1 MRREAEDFLK
11 SIQSRTRDFDGVIGS
26 GRLIRLN
33 GDFWIYSKIMFGLGL
48 RSDWG
53 ISEDLVPFFGD
64 WHEVICLSLSTDN
77 VVYLDDDRR
86 TIATWPDT
94 QSFLAS
100 LLVSVPV
107 ELAGPRAMLVGS
119 HLSPELKART
129 DEILRKKKT

>member
-1 MRREAEDFLK
+1 
-11 SIQSRTRDFDGVIGS
+11 VIGS
-26 GRLIRLN
+26 GGPIRLN
-33 GDFWIYSKIMFGLGL
+33 GDFWTYSKIMSGLGL

-53 ISEDLVPFFGD
+53 ISEDLIPFFGD
-64 WHEVICLSLSTDN
+64 WHDVICLSLSTDN
-77 VVYLDDDRR
+77 VVHLDDDRR

-107 ELAGPRAMLVGS
+107 ELAGPSATLVSS

-129 DEILRKKKT
+129 DEILRKEKT